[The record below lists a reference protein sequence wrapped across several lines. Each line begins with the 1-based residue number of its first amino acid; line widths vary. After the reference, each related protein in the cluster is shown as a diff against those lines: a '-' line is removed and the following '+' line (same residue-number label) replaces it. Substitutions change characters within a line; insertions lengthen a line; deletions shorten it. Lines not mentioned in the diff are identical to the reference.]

1 MRSSLSVIAVSLIM
15 VWVAGCSA
23 ISNSNQNIRPSTQT
37 NEVARAN
44 LDLGIAYIREGQFEK
59 ALMKLEK
66 AREADPGYPPTYNV
80 LGLLNQ
86 QLGDYEDAE
95 QNFKKALSLDNNN
108 SETLN
113 NYGRFLCQ
121 QDRPLEAEE
130 TFLRAVDNP
139 LYDTPETALTNAGIC
154 AYNNDNEEKGEDYLR
169 RALQVNPR
177 VPLALLLMSEIS
189 FDRNEALNARGY
201 MQRYETVA
209 RHTPRSLWLGIQI
222 EQELGNNDA
231 VSSYALLLK
240 NTFQDSPQAEKLRQS
255 RIK

>member
-1 MRSSLSVIAVSLIM
+1 MRSSLSVTAVSLIM

-113 NYGRFLCQ
+113 NYG
-121 QDRPLEAEE
+121 
-130 TFLRAVDNP
+130 
-139 LYDTPETALTNAGIC
+139 
-154 AYNNDNEEKGEDYLR
+154 
-169 RALQVNPR
+169 
-177 VPLALLLMSEIS
+177 
-189 FDRNEALNARGY
+189 
-201 MQRYETVA
+201 
-209 RHTPRSLWLGIQI
+209 
-222 EQELGNNDA
+222 
-231 VSSYALLLK
+231 
-240 NTFQDSPQAEKLRQS
+240 
-255 RIK
+255 